1 MRKFLFN
8 TSVLGAVFGGITA
21 LRETIRG
28 PRDWRTVLIWI
39 GWGISVAL
47 AIGAVMRANEE
58 AEQARLEDAD
68 NDFS

>member
-8 TSVLGAVFGGITA
+8 TSVLGAIFGGVSA

-28 PRDWRTVLIWI
+28 PRDWRIILIWI

-47 AIGAVMRANEE
+47 AVGAVLRANEE

-68 NDFS
+68 YDF

>member
-8 TSVLGAVFGGITA
+8 TSVLGVLFGGITA

-47 AIGAVMRANEE
+47 AVGAVLRANEE

-68 NDFS
+68 YDF

>member
-8 TSVLGAVFGGITA
+8 TSILGAIFGGITA

-47 AIGAVMRANEE
+47 AVGAVMRSNEE
-58 AEQARLEDAD
+58 AEQVRLEEAD
-68 NDFS
+68 YDF

>member
-8 TSVLGAVFGGITA
+8 TSILGAIFGGITA

-47 AIGAVMRANEE
+47 AVGAVMRSNEE
-58 AEQARLEDAD
+58 AEQARLEEAD
-68 NDFS
+68 YDF

>member
-1 MRKFLFN
+1 
-8 TSVLGAVFGGITA
+8 TSVLGAIFGGITA

-28 PRDWRTVLIWI
+28 PRDWRVILIWI

-47 AIGAVMRANEE
+47 AVGAVVRAHEE

-68 NDFS
+68 YDF

>member
-8 TSVLGAVFGGITA
+8 TSVLGAIFGGVTA

-28 PRDWRTVLIWI
+28 PRDWRIILIWI

-47 AIGAVMRANEE
+47 AVGTVIRNNEE
-58 AEQARLEDAD
+58 AEQARLDDAD
-68 NDFS
+68 YDF

>member
-8 TSVLGAVFGGITA
+8 TSILGAIFGGVAA

-28 PRDWRTVLIWI
+28 PRDWRVILMWI

-47 AIGAVMRANEE
+47 AVGAVARANAE

-68 NDFS
+68 YDF

>member
-8 TSVLGAVFGGITA
+8 TSVLGAIFGGITA

-28 PRDWRTVLIWI
+28 PRDWRVILIWI

-58 AEQARLEDAD
+58 AVQARLEDAD
-68 NDFS
+68 YDF

>member
-8 TSVLGAVFGGITA
+8 TSVLGALFGGITA

-47 AIGAVMRANEE
+47 AVGAVLRANEE

-68 NDFS
+68 YDF

>member
-8 TSVLGAVFGGITA
+8 TSILGAIFGGITA

-47 AIGAVMRANEE
+47 AVGAVMRSNEE

-68 NDFS
+68 YDF

>member
-28 PRDWRTVLIWI
+28 PRDWRTILIWI

-47 AIGAVMRANEE
+47 AVSAVKRANDE
-58 AEQARLEDAD
+58 AELERQDEAD
-68 NDFS
+68 FDF